1 MKKLLKLG
9 FCFFLILSFLSAA
22 ERREVSREANKAYNK
37 IISLTLS
44 GDEMLLSLVA
54 ADRIA
59 ALSGKINQDPDVSN
73 VVEQAKKF
81 PKIESNLEKI
91 IELEP
96 DFVIAADWM
105 KKEIVS
111 QIREMEIPVY
121 VYKTPDTFEEQK
133 KVILELATL
142 LGEKKKGEEL
152 TQNMQRRLEMLQKKI
167 FANQK
172 KRKVRVLLY
181 TSFETTSGKKTT
193 FDDMLQQIG
202 AVNVASEMGI
212 SGSKRINRE
221 SVIDAN
227 PDILI
232 IPIWKSYNTKEESAK
247 KIFQDPGLQTVKAVQ
262 KKQVYFL
269 PYRKLTP
276 TSQYMIDGIEAL
288 AEVIYQK

>member
-9 FCFFLILSFLSAA
+9 LCFFLILSFLSAA

-133 KVILELATL
+133 KVILELAAL
-142 LGEKKKGEEL
+142 LGEKKKEKSLHKTCKEDW
-152 TQNMQRRLEMLQKKI
+152 NCYKKI

>member
-1 MKKLLKLG
+1 M
-9 FCFFLILSFLSAA
+9 
-22 ERREVSREANKAYNK
+22 
-37 IISLTLS
+37 
-44 GDEMLLSLVA
+44 
-54 ADRIA
+54 
-59 ALSGKINQDPDVSN
+59 GK
-73 VVEQAKKF
+73 
-81 PKIESNLEKI
+81 
-91 IELEP
+91 
-96 DFVIAADWM
+96 
-105 KKEIVS
+105 
-111 QIREMEIPVY
+111 
-121 VYKTPDTFEEQK
+121 
-133 KVILELATL
+133 
-142 LGEKKKGEEL
+142 KKKGEEL